1 MPKFVRW
8 INYKR
13 RKIGRR
19 KVSSI
24 DIVELILSDW
34 HDTGGGT
41 RENRT
46 HSPCLEYFIVNYHG
60 SVKSFPC
67 PEFIIVDYHFFSA
80 KKNMDLS
87 SGWSL
92 WLCFSVG
99 VELMSFGVKKVVT
112 IESSNLGRYLGRNGL
127 FSGNFWPLYNLY
139 NLTSSQS
146 ILDNKPETKR
156 QRSIYVTLSDSDNVF
171 NLNFH
176 LCE

>member
-1 MPKFVRW
+1 MTKFVRW

-24 DIVELILSDW
+24 DIVELILGDC
-34 HDTGGGT
+34 HDTGAGT

-46 HSPCLEYFIVNYHG
+46 HSPCLEYFIVNYRS
-60 SVKSFPC
+60 SVKSFSC
-67 PEFIIVDYHFFSA
+67 PENVRASGEA
-80 KKNMDLS
+80 RNMDIS
-87 SGWSL
+87 SGCSF

-176 LCE
+176 LCK